1 MKKKSSSLNSMNKK
15 LTFIL
20 SLLFLGANYAL
31 AQYASIQSIPQAKD
45 SYWQMEL
52 PRQLRN
58 DYIKEAE
65 KYLSTPWKT
74 LPDKVFAEFKT
85 NGNRINYENIYYVP
99 RRQFASLVMAEI
111 LEHRGRFM
119 KDIIQG
125 FHYFMEKEVWWGLPA
140 HYPTSF
146 PERSNQV
153 VDLFNA
159 ETASMMAWAAYMLHD
174 ELESSENGLCRKIRN
189 EIERRMLI
197 PVLTTDYSWKRS
209 TSNWNTWICSN
220 WLSCVLLCET
230 DDTRRHAALN
240 QIQQCLNYFCEAY
253 PSDGGCDEG
262 INYWDRAGGSLID
275 CVELLSISNENNN
288 SFTDNPKF
296 KAIGSY
302 VYKMY
307 IGKGAY
313 INFADAN
320 SYTRPNSSLVYRY
333 GIYSQ
338 DTIMTQFARQLA
350 NDFDYLKN
358 RARLFSE
365 MDFPSLSRELLF
377 FRHYS
382 TFTKCKPAAPLTR
395 DNWLP
400 DLQVVSARSA
410 EGSINGLYF
419 AAKGGH
425 NDENHNHNDV
435 GNFIV
440 YGNARPLII
449 DLGKGTYTAQT
460 FSSNRYELINC
471 RSAYHNLPL
480 INGIEQQQGLQ
491 YQTHNVSYRQTD
503 KNVYFSLDIASAYPK
518 EANVKTWKRS
528 FSMQRGHNI
537 TIEEDYEL
545 RRRTGDTE
553 IMLITCVKPTIK
565 QNGTIVLQSDDE
577 QYLLS
582 FSDKQIYPIV
592 EKVNINDNYL
602 SKQWHQNVWRIRL
615 RVKQR
620 KLKNTIQYTLSAR

>member
-111 LEHRGRFM
+111 LEHRGRFL

-125 FHYFMEKEVWWGLPA
+125 FHYFVEKEVWWGLPA

-491 YQTHNVSYRQTD
+491 YQAHNVSYRQTD
-503 KNVYFSLDIASAYPK
+503 KNVYFSLDIASAYPN

-528 FSMQRGHNI
+528 FCMQRGHNI

-553 IMLITCVKPTIK
+553 IMLITCVKPTIR